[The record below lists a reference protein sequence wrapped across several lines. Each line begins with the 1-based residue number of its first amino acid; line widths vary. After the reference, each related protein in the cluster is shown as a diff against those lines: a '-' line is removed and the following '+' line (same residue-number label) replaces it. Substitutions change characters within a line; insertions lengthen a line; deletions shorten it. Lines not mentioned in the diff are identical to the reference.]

1 MQTTAAQ
8 PATHTA
14 SDALDIIR
22 DYLRS
27 ELAGLAECGGRS
39 DYLAGVVEH
48 AQQTLRYLDRLEKR
62 ITNGR
67 S

>member
-1 MQTTAAQ
+1 MQATAAQ
-8 PATHTA
+8 PATHSA

-39 DYLAGVVEH
+39 DYLAGVADH
-48 AQQTLRYLDRLEKR
+48 ADKTLRYLDRLERRLK
-62 ITNGR
+62 
-67 S
+67 